1 MLVQGPLLITAIGAV
16 AVIMLWIS
24 AVGELPSQ
32 VASGAGGAR
41 WAGHPLGTIMGQIE
55 HSACESYRTCCR
67 DPNLAPVGIN
77 KGQQTTRS
85 DTCSSAPQ
93 AINTTVRFDQGDLVL
108 SDASQPAFCDAI
120 SGSTKHTGGGISF
133 DACEALDA
141 ELNFDI
147 PLCQKEFCYEAIP
160 AYHAFLTRV
169 VDGVRGSYLV
179 PALILLSLLIG
190 GQVARMFVF
199 RELIQNA
206 PHRRAAIDL
215 ADAKALAHEIEHD
228 VAVVAR
234 ESVRIVRNAE
244 HEAIHDAAIAL
255 DKLEDALHIRHT
267 KHANLHPR
275 NHHNK

>member
-1 MLVQGPLLITAIGAV
+1 MVCL
-16 AVIMLWIS
+16 
-24 AVGELPSQ
+24 
-32 VASGAGGAR
+32 
-41 WAGHPLGTIMGQIE
+41 
-55 HSACESYRTCCR
+55 
-67 DPNLAPVGIN
+67 
-77 KGQQTTRS
+77 
-85 DTCSSAPQ
+85 
-93 AINTTVRFDQGDLVL
+93 
-108 SDASQPAFCDAI
+108 
-120 SGSTKHTGGGISF
+120 GGISF

-206 PHRRAAIDL
+206 THRRAAIDL
-215 ADAKALAHEIEHD
+215 ADAKALAHE
-228 VAVVAR
+228 
-234 ESVRIVRNAE
+234 IVRNAE